1 MTTHRL
7 PTVRRIALTLGLGGL
22 LIAVAACSGN
32 TGGGTITQ
40 VAGSAA
46 AAGQSSA
53 DGTITGADGS
63 SPSAAP
69 KPVAAV
75 TASPKFGADDISPTA
90 AVTISVAQGTITD
103 LTMTNPAGSRSTAR
117 CPPDTTSWTLAEPL
131 GYGKTYTVTGTAI
144 GTDGKRCR
152 SPAPTPR

>member
-46 AAGQSSA
+46 AGQHSTNDTA
-53 DGTITGADGS
+53 NGADGS
-63 SPSAAP
+63 SSSAAP

-90 AVTISVAQGTITD
+90 AVTISVAQGTIT
-103 LTMTNPAGSRSTAR
+103 
-117 CPPDTTSWTLAEPL
+117 
-131 GYGKTYTVTGTAI
+131 
-144 GTDGKRCR
+144 
-152 SPAPTPR
+152 